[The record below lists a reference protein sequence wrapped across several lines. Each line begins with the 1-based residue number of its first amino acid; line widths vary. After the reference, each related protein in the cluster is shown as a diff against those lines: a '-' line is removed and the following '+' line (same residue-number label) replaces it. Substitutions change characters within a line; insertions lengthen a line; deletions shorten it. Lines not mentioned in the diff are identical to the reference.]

1 MTNLAIDP
9 FNNYRGNRRSNAVR
23 ERETA
28 AIFTSSLQ
36 KTINLKSGQSS
47 NFSRLL
53 LPFEW
58 WSSLNL
64 LRQKSSF
71 SMSISRFYSLH

>member
-58 WSSLNL
+58 WSNI